1 MATPSPESGGAT
13 TVLRSIPHRALQWL
27 NEPSR
32 RTRIEI
38 SFAIAAFFV
47 ATILVY
53 TRGNLLYGEDYPG
66 VYSASDFLLR
76 PIPDFLIPSL
86 SVGLAFG
93 NIYAGFYLAL
103 GIEAFLVSY
112 ACQLFARELFTPA
125 FSEREL
131 TVIQGLA
138 ALFYVLSPAAVI
150 TSYKSLIGIVF
161 LSAAGFFIV
170 MMMVVRL
177 LRRIHRGWTF
187 RPFDAALLGL
197 GLGLA
202 MPDSFPNQV
211 RMLALTVG
219 VVVGILLWFGLFPR
233 NEVQWFGAKR
243 AARNL
248 LFVTVPIA
256 GILLSDALYLL
267 VTQWASDLQSIHQ
280 VSAAYV
286 PVFTNTTYNTL
297 PLVVRLLGKHSFN
310 SLIYSSLYLTNPL
323 VVLASYLWPLLAIV
337 VPILYA
343 YYGRLRMRRWIY
355 ATEVVIIL
363 CVIWDTGT
371 NPPFG
376 PLTGAIVSV
385 LPFGA
390 TLLPTY
396 YLSLLVLSKLYPV
409 MIAFSILVMGRAIG
423 RWYARRQREH
433 GSPSPAPPPSL
444 GTSRAAAWR
453 ARMRSV
459 AGPSTLAVLGI
470 TALVLVA
477 ALPIFAGT
485 VEGGGARK
493 GFAIPDDYF
502 QVRHILQS
510 NDGNAVLV
518 PAISLYF
525 TTIWGFQGAN
535 SFYINFNYPS
545 QVVVPGF
552 WGPYAYYLNST
563 QDAYNNATTLIAP
576 GGNVTPV
583 TPFVSP
589 KSFANAKGVET
600 ELYRLPQ
607 RVNMTGIEWMALQF
621 PNAPIAAVQALVASG
636 GLQIGVESNDTGTIG
651 WYTAGAGS
659 NSYLT
664 YSVGIGVTIDLIV
677 GNPTSSI
684 HYDVGNITEIL
695 LQEQGISESGFVEFG
710 HLTVGTVL
718 TGTLSPTWL
727 VQMQA
732 LGVTYVLEDHSI
744 RKGAVQSFHFV
755 TFSINT
761 LLASGHLTP
770 VFNDSSLFLY
780 QIQ

>member
-1 MATPSPESGGAT
+1 MATPDSPPPGPPSG
-13 TVLRSIPHRALQWL
+13 LRNFPHRAFLWL

-32 RTRIEI
+32 RTRIEL
-38 SFAIAAFFV
+38 SFAVAALFV
-47 ATILVY
+47 ATILAY

-66 VYSASDFLLR
+66 IYSLQDFLLR
-76 PIPDFLIPSL
+76 PIPDFLIPAV
-86 SVGLAFG
+86 SVGLTFG

-112 ACQLFARELFTPA
+112 ACQLFTRELFSPA

-138 ALFYVLSPAAVI
+138 ALFYVMSPAAVI

-161 LSAAGFFIV
+161 LSAAGFFLV
-170 MMMVVRL
+170 MAMVVRL
-177 LRRIHRGWTF
+177 VRRISRGWTF

-202 MPDSFPNQV
+202 LPDSFPNQV
-211 RMLALTVG
+211 RLLAISVG
-219 VVVGILLWFGLFPR
+219 VVVAILLRYGLFPA
-233 NEVQWFGAKR
+233 NDVQWYATKK
-243 AARNL
+243 AVRNL
-248 LFVTVPIA
+248 LLVALPIA
-256 GILLSDALYLL
+256 GLLLADALYLL
-267 VTQWASDLQSIHQ
+267 ATQWASDLRAVHQ

-310 SLIYSSLYLTNPL
+310 SLIYASLYLTNPI
-323 VVLASYLWPLLAIV
+323 VILASYLWPLLAVV
-337 VPILYA
+337 VPTAYA
-343 YYGRLRMRRWIY
+343 YYSRLRMRRWIY
-355 ATEVVIIL
+355 ATEGVIVL
-363 CVIWDTGT
+363 CIIWDTGT
-371 NPPFG
+371 NPPLG
-376 PLTGAIVSV
+376 PLTGVVVNA

-409 MIAFSILVMGRAIG
+409 MIAFSILVVGRAVG
-423 RWYARRQREH
+423 RWYTRRH
-433 GSPSPAPPPSL
+433 AAGSEGAQAPSPKVPGRSARVWRSTVGTFSL
-444 GTSRAAAWR
+444 PGTLV
-453 ARMRSV
+453 V
-459 AGPSTLAVLGI
+459 AGVSI
-470 TALVLVA
+470 LVLVA

-485 VEGGGARK
+485 VEGGGVRK

-502 QVRHILQS
+502 AVRNILQAR
-510 NDGNAVLV
+510 DGNAVLV

-552 WGPYAYYLNST
+552 WGPYAYFLNQT
-563 QDAYNNATTLIAP
+563 QNAYNNATTLVAP
-576 GGNVTPV
+576 GGNSTPV
-583 TPFVSP
+583 TPSVAP
-589 KSFANAKGVET
+589 KSFANARGVET

-621 PNAPIAAVQALVASG
+621 PNAPSAAVQSLVASG

-659 NSYLT
+659 NSFIN
-664 YSVGIGVTIDLIV
+664 YSGGVGVTIDLIV
-677 GNPTSSI
+677 GSPTSSI
-684 HYDVGNITEIL
+684 HYDTGNITEIL
-695 LQEQGISESGFVEFG
+695 IQEQGVPESGFVEFG
-710 HLTVGTVL
+710 HVTIGSVL

-727 VQMQA
+727 AEMQA
-732 LGVTYVLEDHSI
+732 LGVGYVLEDHSI
-744 RKGAVQSFHFV
+744 RKGAVQSYHFV

-761 LLASGHLTP
+761 LLSSGHLNT
-770 VFNDSSLFLY
+770 VFNDSSLYLY